1 MTVEG
6 QGKLIVFAENEDDAC
21 KQARDED
28 YTIKSIRKAE
38 DDEENEV
45 LDSLMPENTCVF
57 IEYLDTNSWQEF
69 EITSLELKHDH
80 DILSRKDVVVTG
92 YLNSEETDV
101 GIMFPY
107 WTSLEHDG
115 PQMYVVYI

>member
-1 MTVEG
+1 MTIEG
-6 QGKLIVFAENEDDAC
+6 QGKLIVFAENEDDSC
-21 KQARDED
+21 KQARNED

-38 DDEENEV
+38 DYEENSVLLGLMPDSEH
-45 LDSLMPENTCVF
+45 LDS
-57 IEYLDTNSWQEF
+57 NSCQEF

-80 DILSRKDVVVTG
+80 DILSRKDVVVSG

-107 WTSLEHDG
+107 WTSLEHDS